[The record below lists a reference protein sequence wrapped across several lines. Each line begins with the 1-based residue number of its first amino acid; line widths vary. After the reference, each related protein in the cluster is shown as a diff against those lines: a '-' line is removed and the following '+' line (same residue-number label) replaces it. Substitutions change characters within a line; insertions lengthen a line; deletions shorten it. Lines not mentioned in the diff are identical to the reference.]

1 MPSRSEEITAF
12 IIISVILANCLTA
25 LAVWYE
31 IYYYID
37 DNGPETI
44 KAILLDAA
52 AAAAVTILF
61 MGTVNIMMLL
71 SNYVLDQYRKKRYAE
86 AEERGERRND
96 ERWRDWYNRMM
107 EAKARDEDFDEPPPH
122 SPNSG
127 T

>member
-1 MPSRSEEITAF
+1 MITGRKPSR
-12 IIISVILANCLTA
+12 
-25 LAVWYE
+25 
-31 IYYYID
+31 
-37 DNGPETI
+37 
-44 KAILLDAA
+44 LDAA

-122 SPNSG
+122 SPNSE

>member
-12 IIISVILANCLTA
+12 IIMSVILANCLTA

-71 SNYVLDQYRKKRYAE
+71 SNYVLDQYRR
-86 AEERGERRND
+86 
-96 ERWRDWYNRMM
+96 
-107 EAKARDEDFDEPPPH
+107 
-122 SPNSG
+122 SG
-127 T
+127 TPKPRSGANAETMKDGGIGTTG